1 MHNVKMIA
9 VKIWCLL
16 DFLAGEQ
23 RTKFEI
29 SISGTAIPSSPPPVA
44 ACVICVVTCSQGHA
58 IAAEI
63 CWWCAVQYETA
74 SGTGSASWK
83 SMPTGYPML
92 TFMDEDA
99 VRANVTVRVP
109 RDADAGERLTVMTL
123 IVEPGYIS
131 SEHVKPKRPTSA
143 APRYLGTP
151 ALVVATAVFFM
162 MASMFS
168 RR

>member
-1 MHNVKMIA
+1 
-9 VKIWCLL
+9 
-16 DFLAGEQ
+16 
-23 RTKFEI
+23 
-29 SISGTAIPSSPPPVA
+29 
-44 ACVICVVTCSQGHA
+44 
-58 IAAEI
+58 
-63 CWWCAVQYETA
+63 
-74 SGTGSASWK
+74 
-83 SMPTGYPML
+83 MPTGYPML